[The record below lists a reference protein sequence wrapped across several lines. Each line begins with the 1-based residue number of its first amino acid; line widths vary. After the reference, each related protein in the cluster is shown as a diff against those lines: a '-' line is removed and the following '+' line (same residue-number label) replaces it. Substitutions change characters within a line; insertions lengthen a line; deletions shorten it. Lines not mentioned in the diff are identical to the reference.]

1 MVFNILHEKVKN
13 NTTNFAISNL
23 NQLLCDMKSTTVNKE
38 VIKEAIIKMREDKI
52 AVRSFLQGKTSAE
65 TLTSKGIKLVK
76 TI

>member
-1 MVFNILHEKVKN
+1 MK
-13 NTTNFAISNL
+13 TTS
-23 NQLLCDMKSTTVNKE
+23 VNKD

-65 TLTSKGIKLVK
+65 TLTLKGIKLVK